1 MVVTRF
7 GDRCS
12 AAVGVATPTPRV
24 TSPARGERVCDP
36 RRMSALRWWS
46 SLVLAIACGTPVRP
60 PDTRPPGAPTNQH
73 ATLESDG
80 SVSLS
85 WVNSPD
91 GDFARTL
98 LARFPPGGRARK
110 PDGTPAVG
118 DPIGMD
124 GTVLF
129 LGNASAFVD
138 RAAPVTCG
146 VVSYR
151 LWSQDT
157 QGRWS
162 DDIALIELDAGV
174 TTPAPSQP
182 VSDLTASAQSGA
194 LFVRWTNPS
203 MSSGFFE
210 TRLVRKVGSAPAS
223 LTDGSPV
230 LTTSLTQYSESL
242 RNQVS
247 GSRVFFAAFTCNA
260 CDRCQPIPATVSFTI
275 P

>member
-1 MVVTRF
+1 
-7 GDRCS
+7 
-12 AAVGVATPTPRV
+12 
-24 TSPARGERVCDP
+24 
-36 RRMSALRWWS
+36 MSGPRWWWS
-46 SLVLAIACGTPVRP
+46 PLCFALACGASATP
-60 PDTRPPGAPTNQH
+60 PDTRAPGAPTNQR
-73 ATLESDG
+73 ATVESDG
-80 SVSLS
+80 SISLS
-85 WVNSPD
+85 WTSSPD

-98 LARFPPGGRARK
+98 LARFPPGGRARR

-129 LGNASAFVD
+129 LGTASAFVD

-162 DDIALIELDAGV
+162 DDIALVELAAGA

-182 VSDLTASAQSGA
+182 VTDLTASAQSGA
-194 LFVRWTNPS
+194 LFVRWVNPPA
-203 MSSGFFE
+203 SSGFSE
-210 TRLVRKVGSAPAS
+210 TRLVRKVGAAPAS
-223 LTDGSPV
+223 LTDGSLV
-230 LTTSLTQYSESL
+230 LTTSFTQYAESL
-242 RNQVS
+242 RSQVP
-247 GSRVFFAAFTCNA
+247 GTRVFFGAFTCNA
-260 CDRCQPIPATVSFTI
+260 CDRCQPVPATVSFTV